1 VVIRS
6 AFRTTIAVLVPGL
19 LGASLLAQAPE
30 PAVAAAGRTTAHAGA
45 QMSPERHVPRATD
58 RLAMPGPV
66 LGAGWRSSHD
76 RAVAVAGDA
85 TGLHVLA
92 ATAADGYAWH
102 TVATLGARGA
112 DTAQWIGQACLTGG
126 GKRAVVVYAPR
137 EITNTP
143 SALGYGALAAVVDL
157 ATGRVT
163 QLRAGVSISYFD
175 PGCGTGQNAVLTQ
188 GGTGASPLPGP
199 LTTRLMVLDTVT
211 GKVTATV
218 TVPGQVTSAVPY
230 RGAIAAVTGAGVVDV
245 SAAGAERLLARTTG
259 TAFRL
264 APDAAGGLGFQVV
277 AGPRAQ
283 LWRYA
288 AGGAALVGTAALG
301 AVELA
306 QVGGRV
312 FVTGPHAGELGRL
325 PAGWRA
331 VDAPAFSQVSSTG
344 ALAVIATAGAEGAAH
359 GQSLAAQA
367 AAPPTVAQPVQIIG
381 WATATGKSV
390 SFTVPAA
397 ARLTEARLTE
407 GARRGGTGRELG
419 AVASSQAA
427 SGAAGAPNPATTTWD
442 PDRACSVPR
451 NDPST
456 ETYQPSDQQIE
467 WAADQAVR
475 GDLKDTRGPHL
486 YGSGLPAYT
495 PQGMFPLPALEGG
508 GTVPPQ
514 VLLGILTQESSLDQA
529 SFHVI
534 IGQAGNAETSFDWY
548 GDGGNYTYVDW
559 AKADCGY
566 GIAQVTSGM
575 CRAGHYHCANPLPYE
590 QQEAI
595 DVDYQ
600 ANIAAGLQILADKWN
615 QLYKLGIT
623 PNTGNPAYIEDWYF
637 AVWAYNSGLEPATK
651 ADGNPTGCSPSPTC
665 TDSGGNWGLGWADNP
680 ANDAYPPDR
689 PSFLEQS
696 SAKAPGGGTY
706 TLTWELAHPQ
716 YWPYQEKVMGWAF
729 NGFTNYSYVAHKYVQ
744 AYQFGK
750 WPNGAA
756 APAIAP
762 HTAMCT
768 PADHCDPGDVPP
780 HAVKDPANPC
790 TLSGNLADH
799 CWWHSPVTW
808 TSCASTCGTGVF
820 AYSATAPDPGYPG
833 VPKGYAPDC
842 RQRPAPAVV
851 VGDTASS
858 LPKPLGCGSSWHYN
872 GGVMTWQFGSATSKG
887 TTTYPSKIDFHQ
899 IAAGYGGHF
908 WFTHTI
914 PSAQAGGQVPVTAQ
928 GPSDGVTGAFRAPG
942 GQGGSLPLV
951 NRVTGDFRPSGG
963 SGPWGPGARPRE
975 GGVLPR
981 ASNCATAAA
990 PSLQVTG
997 TWTPPGLTGSV
1008 TVWAALPNYGA
1019 QAPAATYQV
1028 VTGTGAEPQDVVI
1041 DQAAGRDVWVSL
1053 GTYNLSAGA
1062 HVSLSNVD
1070 CSGHSGQDIAWDA
1083 MAFVPGS

>member
-1 VVIRS
+1 MIRS
-6 AFRTTIAVLVPGL
+6 PLRKTAAVLVPWF
-19 LGASLLAQAPE
+19 LGAGLFAQAPASAD
-30 PAVAAAGRTTAHAGA
+30 PTTAPPHAG
-45 QMSPERHVPRATD
+45 SPSLSGRQVSQARD
-58 RLAMPGPV
+58 RLANPGAV
-66 LGAGWRSSHD
+66 LGPGWRGSHD

-92 ATAADGYAWH
+92 ATAAGGYAWH
-102 TVATLGARGA
+102 TVATLGAEGA

-137 EITNTP
+137 EITNSP
-143 SALGYGALAAVVDL
+143 AALGYGALAAVVDL

-163 QLRAGVSISYFD
+163 QLRTGVSISYFD
-175 PGCGTGQNAVLTQ
+175 PGCGTGQDAVLTQ
-188 GGTGASPLPGP
+188 GGTGASPLPGR

-211 GKVTATV
+211 GRVTSTV

-245 SAAGAERLLARTTG
+245 GAGRALRLLAKTTG

-264 APDAAGGLGFQVV
+264 APDAAGGLGFQMV
-277 AGPRAQ
+277 AGPRVQ
-283 LWRYA
+283 VWRYA
-288 AGGAALVGTAALG
+288 AGREALVGTAALG
-301 AVELA
+301 AVELS

-325 PAGWRA
+325 PVNWRA
-331 VDAPAFSQVSSTG
+331 VDAPAFSQMSSAG
-344 ALAVIATAGAEGAAH
+344 ALAVVATAGAGAVR
-359 GQSLAAQA
+359 GRPLA
-367 AAPPTVAQPVQIIG
+367 AAPAAGPSAAAQPVRIIG
-381 WATATGKSV
+381 WATVTGKSA

-397 ARLTEARLTE
+397 
-407 GARRGGTGRELG
+407 TGRGPG
-419 AVASSQAA
+419 AVPSTQAA
-427 SGAAGAPNPATTTWD
+427 SAAGAQNPATTTWD

-451 NDPST
+451 NDPSI

-475 GDLKDTRGPHL
+475 GGLTDTRGPNL

-495 PQGMFPLPALEGG
+495 PQGMFPRLALHGG
-508 GTVPPQ
+508 GQVPPQ
-514 VLLGILTQESSLDQA
+514 VLLGILTQESALYQA

-534 IGQAGNAETSFDWY
+534 TGQAGNAETSFDWY
-548 GDGGNYTYVDW
+548 GDSGNYTYVDW

-566 GIAQVTSGM
+566 GIAQVTTGM
-575 CRAGHYHCANPLPYE
+575 CRAGHYHCAHPLPAK
-590 QQEAI
+590 QQKAI

-615 QLYKLGIT
+615 QLSKLRIT
-623 PNTGNPAYIEDWYF
+623 PNTGNPAYIENWYF
-637 AVWAYNSGLEPATK
+637 AAWAYNAGLEPATK
-651 ADGNPTGCSPSPTC
+651 ADGNPTGCSPSPAC
-665 TDSGGNWGLGWADNP
+665 TDSGGDWGLGWADNP

-696 SAKAPGGGTY
+696 SATAPGGGTY

-729 NGFTNYSYVAHKYVQ
+729 NGFSNYSYVAHKYVQ

-768 PADHCDPGDVPP
+768 SADHCDPSDVPP
-780 HAVKDPANPC
+780 NAVKDQANPC
-790 TLSGNLADH
+790 TLTGKLADH
-799 CWWHSPVTW
+799 CWWHSPVSW
-808 TSCASTCGTGVF
+808 TNCSHSCGTGVF

-833 VPKGYAPDC
+833 VPKGYAPNC
-842 RQRPAPAVV
+842 HQRPAPAVV

-858 LPKPLGCGSSWHYN
+858 LPKPLGCGSSWHSN

-914 PSAQAGGQVPVTAQ
+914 PSAQAGGQVP
-928 GPSDGVTGAFRAPG
+928 GDG
-942 GQGGSLPLV
+942 
-951 NRVTGDFRPSGG
+951 VTGDFRPSGG
-963 SGPWGPGARPRE
+963 SGGSRPRA
-975 GGVLPR
+975 G
-981 ASNCATAAA
+981 SCATAKT
-990 PSLQVTG
+990 PSLEVTG
-997 TWTPPGLTGSV
+997 TWTPPGLAGRV

-1019 QAPAATYQV
+1019 QAPDATYQV
-1028 VTGTGAEPQDVVI
+1028 VTGTGAAPQDVVI
-1041 DQAAGRDVWVSL
+1041 NQAVGRDVWVQL
-1053 GTYNLSAGA
+1053 GTYTFAAGA

-1070 CSGHSGQDIAWDA
+1070 CAIHSGQDIAWDA